1 MAAVLTP
8 RSLTVESAP
17 VRRAA
22 VATNLVGE
30 RDLVLAA
37 RTDPAAF
44 ARLYQHYL
52 PRIHA
57 FAYRRTNARDVAEDI
72 TAATFERAYRTIDR
86 FEWRGGGFGAWLF
99 RIANNEL
106 VDHYRR
112 QGRQHSTRGQV
123 AMGQLHRAAFTDDLD
138 HVEAGGGDVDT
149 LLAALD
155 TLHPRYQTA
164 ISLRYLA
171 DLTHEEAA
179 LVLEVSKP
187 VMAVT
192 LSRAL
197 KALRKAMETMTADV
211 REVGSAGPNSPGSS
225 RGGGVIDLRD
235 RQGSIPQRDPAAR
248 GPRSGRR

>member
-1 MAAVLTP
+1 MVGVAAVFSLPPLT
-8 RSLTVESAP
+8 LESRP

-30 RDLVLAA
+30 RALVAAA

-57 FAYRRTNARDVAEDI
+57 FAYRRTNARDAAEDI

-112 QGRQHSTRGQV
+112 QGRQQSPRGQ
-123 AMGQLHRAAFTDDLD
+123 AALGQLHHAPVTDDLEHIEVGSAD
-138 HVEAGGGDVDT
+138 LDT

-179 LVLEVSKP
+179 AAMGVSKP

-192 LSRAL
+192 LTRSL
-197 KALRKAMETMTADV
+197 KALRKVMETMSAD
-211 REVGSAGPNSPGSS
+211 RQRGAP
-225 RGGGVIDLRD
+225 GGGVIDLRD
-235 RQGSIPQRDPAAR
+235 RSAR
-248 GPRSGRR
+248 ERATDSGTHRSRSGRR

>member
-1 MAAVLTP
+1 MTL
-8 RSLTVESAP
+8 ESAL

-22 VATNLVGE
+22 VRTNLVGE
-30 RDLVLAA
+30 RDLAAAA

-99 RIANNEL
+99 SIASNEL

-112 QGRQHSTRGQV
+112 QGRPQSPRGQ
-123 AMGQLHRAAFTDDLD
+123 AALGYLHHASATDD
-138 HVEAGGGDVDT
+138 VEHIEGGGADVDT
-149 LLAALD
+149 LLAALG
-155 TLHPRYQTA
+155 TLQPRYQTA

-171 DLTHEEAA
+171 DLSHEEAA
-179 LVLEVSKP
+179 AVMALSKP

-197 KALRKAMETMTADV
+197 KALRKAMETMSADTQ
-211 REVGSAGPNSPGSS
+211 RRAGSAGVDSGRPGPVPD
-225 RGGGVIDLRD
+225 GGVIDLRD
-235 RQGSIPQRDPAAR
+235 RDARAGSSDPDA
-248 GPRSGRR
+248 PRSRAGRR